1 MHILEKDR
9 HVLLAIR
16 TIATGKY
23 FTKTHARNK
32 VHTAYPEVSFDEFW
46 DRFEKAGII
55 IARHGHEEPGQDD
68 VFEIELP

>member
-1 MHILEKDR
+1 MHISEKER

-16 TIATGKY
+16 TIANGKY
-23 FTKTHARNK
+23 FTKTHAKNK

-46 DRFEKAGII
+46 DRFEKAEII
-55 IARHGHEEPGQDD
+55 VARPGQSEPGEEE